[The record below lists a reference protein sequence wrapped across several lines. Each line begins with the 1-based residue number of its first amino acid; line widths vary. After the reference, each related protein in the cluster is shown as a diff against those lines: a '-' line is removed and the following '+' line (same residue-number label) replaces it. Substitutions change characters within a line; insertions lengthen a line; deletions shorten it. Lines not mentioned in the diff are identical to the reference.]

1 MKNGFIKVAALSPR
15 ITLADCEKNAEIAAE
30 ALKAACSLGADIAV
44 FPEMFISGSTCG
56 DLLSNRTLTDSTSD
70 ALDRFLELTSDIDT
84 LCFIGLPAIIGGKL
98 QSCAAVCQK
107 GELREIVSNDSCEI
121 FQCINIS
128 GLNIGAVIGDDIDL
142 ASRLCRKGAT
152 VIVNLTATPET
163 IGSAEKAV
171 KAAELDSE
179 RLTCAYIRVGAGI
192 GESTT
197 DFVFSGHSVIAECG
211 EILAVKAP
219 FDDPSVPLITE
230 IDLDRICSYKL
241 ASGIKTEN
249 ESDDQP
255 IFWLEEKE
263 TSLTRSYSPLPFIPS
278 DPAQLDLALEI
289 QAQALAR
296 RMTCTYSKKLV
307 LGISGGLDSTLAI
320 LVAVKAAE
328 IAGYTAQDVIG
339 ITMPCFG
346 TTSRT
351 RSNAELLCLELGVDF
366 RCINIADAVKQHLSD
381 IGHSGDPAGVA
392 FENSQARERTQIL
405 MDLSNMVGGLVV
417 GTGDLSELAL
427 GWATYNGDH
436 MSMYS
441 VNADIPKTLIRR
453 IVERYASAC
462 ESEKLAAV
470 LRDILDTP
478 VSPEL
483 LPAKDGEIAQK
494 TEELLGPYEVHDFL
508 LYHTLKH
515 GFTPEKLYRLA
526 KHAFPEYS
534 SDELLSWLGN
544 FTRRF
549 ITQQF
554 KRSCSPDG
562 PKVCEVG
569 LSPRAGWHA
578 PSDASAAV
586 WLREIE
592 KLK

>member
-1 MKNGFIKVAALSPR
+1 MKNGFIKVAALSPA
-15 ITLADCEKNAEIAAE
+15 IVLTDCETNAKLAAN
-30 ALKAACSLGADIAV
+30 ALKDAAALGADVAV
-44 FPEMFISGSTCG
+44 FPEMYLSGATCG
-56 DLLSNRTLTDSTSD
+56 DLLKNR
-70 ALDRFLELTSDIDT
+70 ALVNSASAALETFLELTSDIKT
-84 LCFIGLPAIIGGKL
+84 VCFIGYPAFVGGKTK
-98 QSCAAVCQK
+98 STVAVCQS
-107 GELREIVSNDSCEI
+107 GELLDIVSNETPRLFDCMDI
-121 FQCINIS
+121 PGFK
-128 GLNIGAVIGDDIDL
+128 IGAVIGSDRDTKEL
-142 ASRLCRKGAT
+142 LCHAGAT
-152 VIVNLTATPET
+152 VVVDLCATQET
-163 IGSAEKAV
+163 IGSAKSVCRRAC
-171 KAAELDSE
+171 ADSE
-179 RLTCAYIRVGAGI
+179 ALACAYIRANAGI

-197 DFVFSGHSVIAECG
+197 DGVYSGHCVIAECG
-211 EILAVKAP
+211 ELIAESKP
-219 FDDPSVPLITE
+219 FSGEALITE
-230 IDLDRICSYKL
+230 IDIERINS
-241 ASGIKTEN
+241 ARSDFSIDTEL
-249 ESDDQP
+249 EQEDI
-255 IFWLEEKE
+255 IFFIDEKE
-263 TSLTRSYSPLPFIPS
+263 TSLTRSYSPLPFIPT
-278 DPAQLDLALEI
+278 DENELDLALEI

-296 RMTCTYSKKLV
+296 RFTCTYSKKLV

-320 LVAVKAAE
+320 LVAVKAAK
-328 IAGYTAQDVIG
+328 IAGKTAHDVIG

-351 RSNAELLCLELGVDF
+351 RSNAEILCVELGVDF
-366 RCINIADAVKQHLSD
+366 RCINIAKAVTQHLSD
-381 IGHSGDPAGVA
+381 IGHSGDPEGVA

-405 MDLSNMVGGLVV
+405 MDLANMENGLVV

-441 VNADIPKTLIRR
+441 VNADIPKTLVRR
-453 IVERYASAC
+453 IVARYADTCENATLASA
-462 ESEKLAAV
+462 

-494 TEELLGPYEVHDFL
+494 TEDLLGPYEIHDFL
-508 LYHTLKH
+508 LYHTLKY
-515 GFTPEKLYRLA
+515 GASPEKLFRLV
-526 KHAFPEYS
+526 KHTYGKDF
-534 SDELLSWLGN
+534 SDSELISYLTT
-544 FTRRF
+544 FARRF

-578 PSDASAAV
+578 PSDASPAV